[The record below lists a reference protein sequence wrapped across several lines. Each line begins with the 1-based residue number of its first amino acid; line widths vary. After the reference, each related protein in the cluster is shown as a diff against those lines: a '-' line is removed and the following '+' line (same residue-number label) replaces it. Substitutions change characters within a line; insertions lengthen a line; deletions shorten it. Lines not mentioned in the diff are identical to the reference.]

1 VNIEDDKPRPLA
13 YRRILLVDDQPSIR
27 DVLEVTL
34 AGAGADVWSAAS
46 GEAALAALR
55 DGIPDLIMLDLHMP
69 GMTGWDVLRALKQSS
84 HTANIPV
91 ILQSSARDL
100 ASFDEARKQGV
111 AAFLSKPYRLNEA
124 LETCRRVLGG
134 ARPLQGRDAEPEE
147 DRLPVQ
153 IRDPA
158 GTLLS
163 IGHFLDH
170 SEGGALLE
178 LENSLP
184 LGHAIHVVYN
194 DGQGLVIRV
203 AEVRWVRSAAP
214 HYQHGLAFRAKRE

>member
-1 VNIEDDKPRPLA
+1 VSNEDEKPRPLA

-34 AGAGADVWSAAS
+34 AGAGADVWGAES
-46 GEAALAALR
+46 GEAALAAMHESL
-55 DGIPDLIMLDLHMP
+55 PDLILLDLHMP
-69 GMTGWDVLRALKQSS
+69 GMTGWDVLQALKASPR
-84 HTANIPV
+84 TASIPV

-134 ARPLQGRDAEPEE
+134 ARPLQGRDPEPEE

-153 IRDPA
+153 IRDKQ

-170 SEGGALLE
+170 SETGALLE
-178 LENSLP
+178 LANSLP
-184 LGHAIHVVYN
+184 LGQAIQVVYN
-194 DGQGLVIRV
+194 DGQGFVTRL
-203 AEVRWVRSAAP
+203 AEVRWVRSASP
-214 HYQHGLAFRAKRE
+214 HYQHGLAFSVRRG